1 LLGEELKNCRLR
13 DCQRRG
19 KRKEEEEEEELASRG
34 RDMNAALGSSV
45 WPSSSSSFSSSPSLL
60 LSCFCNCNGSLTT
73 RHQASSSNN
82 NDRSRFWK
90 LSSSQSTSL
99 LASRTRRHSHKKS
112 FFSPYRQGLIQS
124 CAGKTPPSPSP
135 SPSPELAESEMSM
148 TKERKQL
155 GGGGLL
161 EKKDDG
167 AIVVERLFSNLNEAT
182 LEHEPGSLS
191 SAVLLIAGTTVG
203 AGILAIPSVTQE
215 SGFLASAVTCV
226 TCWIYMVGT
235 GLLVAEVN
243 VNTMCELGSGGVSL
257 VCFSDFLFLS
267 FPNHDY
273 GDFSIVII
281 ITSDHVSSLTIC
293 VLCIVL

>member
-1 LLGEELKNCRLR
+1 
-13 DCQRRG
+13 
-19 KRKEEEEEEELASRG
+19 
-34 RDMNAALGSSV
+34 MNAALASSV
-45 WPSSSSSFSSSPSLL
+45 WPSSSSFSSSPSLL

-135 SPSPELAESEMSM
+135 SPSPELAESEMSIA
-148 TKERKQL
+148 KERKQL

-182 LEHEPGSLS
+182 LEHEPGEFQTSLFPPQGFLSLS
-191 SAVLLIAGTTVG
+191 PSLSRSCLL
-203 AGILAIPSVTQE
+203 
-215 SGFLASAVTCV
+215 
-226 TCWIYMVGT
+226 
-235 GLLVAEVN
+235 
-243 VNTMCELGSGGVSL
+243 
-257 VCFSDFLFLS
+257 CF
-267 FPNHDY
+267 
-273 GDFSIVII
+273 VWK
-281 ITSDHVSSLTIC
+281 
-293 VLCIVL
+293 